1 MEFVFSFWYIVMA
14 VLVVCIAA
22 CITVFVMMDKKDK
35 VLIDEFVK
43 NASTEQKAEKVST
56 EEKSQE

>member
-1 MEFVFSFWYIVMA
+1 MA